1 MLEELELD
9 SEERI
14 KAFTHPYR
22 MRLLNA
28 LRQHAR
34 PATAT
39 ELARSLGD
47 GPGKAHYHMRL
58 LEAAGIVSVVRTEL
72 VNGII
77 ARYYEPAA
85 RHFVVQP
92 GLGSADEDGTLR
104 DELSRM
110 IARRFKAGLKAF
122 LERTMM
128 EAGDEAEGAERG
140 VRPGQAASV
149 RRAFLYDQLVHCDDE
164 AWQELRSYLD
174 EFAAK
179 YAAAGQGRRA
189 RRLFIAGASDLPPA
203 NDRALAGGRGDASL
217 GEPAPVPAYW
227 TLGMGIPGSSGR
239 WQPPEPPLR

>member
-9 SEERI
+9 TEERI

-28 LRQHAR
+28 LRQHGR

-39 ELARSLGD
+39 ELARALGD

-58 LEAAGIVSVVRTEL
+58 LEAAGIVAVARTEV

-77 ARYYEPAA
+77 ARYYEPSA

-92 GLGSADEDGTLR
+92 GLGPGYEDGALR

-110 IARRFKAGLKAF
+110 IARRFKEGLKAF

-128 EAGDEAEGAERG
+128 EAGDEAEGTDG
-140 VRPGQAASV
+140 AAGSA

-164 AWQELRSYLD
+164 AWQELRAYLD
-174 EFAAK
+174 EFAARH
-179 YAAAGQGRRA
+179 AAAGAGKRA
-189 RRLFIAGASDLPPA
+189 RRLFIAGASDLPA
-203 NDRALAGGRGDASL
+203 ASDRRDAPDGGSV
-217 GEPAPVPAYW
+217 PVPAYW

>member
-28 LRQHAR
+28 LRQQAR
-34 PATAT
+34 PTTAT

-58 LEAAGIVSVVRTEL
+58 LEAAGIVAVARTEV

-92 GLGSADEDGTLR
+92 GLGPADEDGALR

-110 IARRFKAGLKAF
+110 IARRFKEGLKAF
-122 LERTMM
+122 LERTMI
-128 EAGDEAEGAERG
+128 EAGDEAEGSAG
-140 VRPGQAASV
+140 APGAAGSA

-179 YAAAGQGRRA
+179 HAVASPGRRA
-189 RRLFIAGASDLPPA
+189 RRLFIAGASDLPA
-203 NDRALAGGRGDASL
+203 ASDRRDTQAGAPGQ
-217 GEPAPVPAYW
+217 APVPAYW

>member
-28 LRQHAR
+28 LRQQAK

-58 LEAAGIVSVVRTEL
+58 LEAAGIVAVARTEV

-85 RHFVVQP
+85 RHFIVQS
-92 GLGSADEDGTLR
+92 GLGPADEDGALR

-110 IARRFKAGLKAF
+110 IARRFKEGLKAF

-128 EAGDEAEGAERG
+128 EAGDEAEGG
-140 VRPGQAASV
+140 AAGEAGSA

-164 AWQELRSYLD
+164 AWQGLRSYLD

-179 YAAAGQGRRA
+179 HAVASPGRRA
-189 RRLFIAGASDLPPA
+189 RRLFIAGASDLLAA
-203 NDRALAGGRGDASL
+203 NDVPAASDRAGAPADASV
-217 GEPAPVPAYW
+217 PVPAYW